1 MLTVAIASGDKASS
15 AQLLAVLQQT
25 GLVKS
30 VKQWSIP
37 ADKLPD
43 SSEPLPDVVLLDL
56 SRDPDPYFQFAS
68 QLRRTRPA
76 IKIVACSSAIP
87 PNHQLLLE
95 AMRCG
100 VQDFLAKPVEPAA
113 LKDILSRFMEDL
125 DVKDH
130 SSMDRLIVVMGAK
143 GGVGATTVAVNLG
156 VQLSTYARKRV
167 VLLDFARPLGNVHLL
182 LDLHPKFG
190 VRDAIDNMDRLDSHF
205 FAGLLTR
212 HKTKL
217 EILGGATQAEEWQNI
232 AIPPLERIVNVAQ
245 NSFDMV
251 LVDMGSQFSSEW
263 APILRMARMIL
274 IVAEANVP
282 ALWTMER
289 RMLAMK
295 GLGIEPDR
303 TRVIINRWHKGDEE
317 VLKSIQKDINRPV
330 FACLPNDFRMASA
343 AVNLGTPMQ
352 ENHNNILGSRYRQI
366 AAQLAGLDVVPANK
380 KSSLGGFFSFP
391 TKR

>member
-1 MLTVAIASGDKASS
+1 MLTVAIASGDTASS

-43 SSEPLPDVVLLDL
+43 SSELLPDVVLLDL

-113 LKDILSRFMEDL
+113 LKDILSRFMQDL

-130 SSMDRLIVVMGAK
+130 SAMDRLIVVMGAK

-156 VQLSTYARKRV
+156 VQLATYARKRV
-167 VLLDFARPLGNVHLL
+167 ALLDFARPLGNVHLL

-217 EILGGATQAEEWQNI
+217 EILGGATQAEEWQTI
-232 AIPPLERIVNVAQ
+232 PVPPLERVVNVAQ

-251 LVDMGSQFSSEW
+251 LLDMGAQFSSEW
-263 APILRMARMIL
+263 ATILRMARMIL

-289 RMLAMK
+289 RLLAMK

-303 TRVIINRWHKGDEE
+303 ARVIINRWHKGDEE

-352 ENHNNILGSRYRQI
+352 ENHNNILSSRYRQI
-366 AAQLAGLDVVPANK
+366 AAQLAGLDVVPVNK
-380 KSSLGGFFSFP
+380 KGSIGGFFSFP
-391 TKR
+391 AKR

>member
-1 MLTVAIASGDKASS
+1 MLTVAIASGDAASS

-30 VKQWSIP
+30 VKQWSVP

-56 SRDPDPYFQFAS
+56 SRDPDPFFQFGA
-68 QLRRTRPA
+68 QLRRARPT
-76 IKIVACSSAIP
+76 IKIVACSAAIP

-113 LKDILSRFMEDL
+113 LKDILSRFMQDL

-130 SSMDRLIVVMGAK
+130 SAMDRLIVVMGAK

-156 VQLSTYARKRV
+156 VQLATYARKRV
-167 VLLDFARPLGNVHLL
+167 ALLDFARPLGNVHLL

-217 EILGGATQAEEWQNI
+217 EILGGATQAEEWQTI
-232 AIPPLERIVNVAQ
+232 AVPPLERVVNVAQ

-251 LVDMGSQFSSEW
+251 LLDMGAQFSSEW
-263 APILRMARMIL
+263 ASILRMARMIL

-289 RMLAMK
+289 RLLAMK

-303 TRVIINRWHKGDEE
+303 ARVIINRWHKGDEE

-352 ENHNNILGSRYRQI
+352 ENHNNILSSRYRQI
-366 AAQLAGLDVVPANK
+366 AAQLAGLDVVPVNK
-380 KSSLGGFFSFP
+380 KGSIGGFFSFP
-391 TKR
+391 AKR